1 MSGFSPS
8 STRIVF
14 NPSLL
19 HAPIVCRAEFDWMS
33 RPTTT
38 VSGCSAMARARRNS
52 RLRSLLP
59 PNATPVRSSR
69 LMKMRGP
76 PRARDRFGA
85 SSIGVGVRASFT
97 RGMRAMRSRIQAYW
111 AAPPLASFIIAPL
124 VRPDRAIVGRG
135 HRGFKLAGAR
145 PGMMPTRDRPGIAG
159 RNGAARSATTALNL
173 VLVVAAQ
180 KGLSQV
186 RHRSHAR
193 CRHSPEACMAETI
206 QIEPVQKADDKPPVV
221 VKKYANR
228 RLYNTESSSYI
239 TLDNLADM
247 VRQGRDFVVYDAKT
261 GEDITRSVLTQI
273 IVEEEG
279 KGRALLPTA
288 FLRQLIG
295 FYGDQ
300 MQSLV
305 PRFLEQALGAFAEQQ
320 EQVRATMQKTMGSM
334 GTLFPFGNM
343 EEVSR
348 QNMAMM
354 ERAFSLF
361 TPFYRGATGQDI

>member
-1 MSGFSPS
+1 MSG
-8 STRIVF
+8 TVQ
-14 NPSLL
+14 
-19 HAPIVCRAEFDWMS
+19 AEAQPKTAD
-33 RPTTT
+33 
-38 VSGCSAMARARRNS
+38 
-52 RLRSLLP
+52 
-59 PNATPVRSSR
+59 
-69 LMKMRGP
+69 
-76 PRARDRFGA
+76 
-85 SSIGVGVRASFT
+85 
-97 RGMRAMRSRIQAYW
+97 IQ
-111 AAPPLASFIIAPL
+111 
-124 VRPDRAIVGRG
+124 
-135 HRGFKLAGAR
+135 
-145 PGMMPTRDRPGIAG
+145 
-159 RNGAARSATTALNL
+159 
-173 VLVVAAQ
+173 
-180 KGLSQV
+180 
-186 RHRSHAR
+186 
-193 CRHSPEACMAETI
+193 
-206 QIEPVQKADDKPPVV
+206 PVV

-279 KGRALLPTA
+279 KGRSLLPTA

-361 TPFYRGATGQDI
+361 TPFYRGAPGQDVEAAPSPEIAALRAEVEALRQELAAAKARPPAIEEG